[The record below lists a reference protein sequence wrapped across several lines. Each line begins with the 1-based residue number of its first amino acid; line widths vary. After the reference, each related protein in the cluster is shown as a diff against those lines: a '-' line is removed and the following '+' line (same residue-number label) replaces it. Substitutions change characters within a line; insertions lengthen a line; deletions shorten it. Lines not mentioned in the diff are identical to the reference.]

1 MININKFL
9 VPNVKITNTKMR
21 GQYN

>member
-9 VPNVKITNTKMR
+9 VPNVKITKYQNAGTI
-21 GQYN
+21 